1 MKWIIYL
8 LLLANISFF
17 AWHYQAVGRDER
29 RAQAEQQ
36 DRLDAAVR
44 LVMLEEAESESVN
57 EAGSESEPASKP
69 RLPQCRSLGPF
80 DKRSQAEQVNSYLQ
94 SQGIRLSLR
103 VSNEARRKGYWVYL
117 PPAASHAEARKMAKK
132 LKKKHHIKD
141 MFIVGTGEKKDGI
154 SLGVFS
160 KFELAYRRQS
170 EIRKLGFDAQLK
182 DVTLPAKEYWLD
194 WSAESVTK
202 LSDPQMEAVREID
215 DSVGLVELDCHSE
228 G

>member
-17 AWHYQAVGRDER
+17 AWHYQSMGREQRRSQVER
-29 RAQAEQQ
+29 Q
-36 DRLDAAVR
+36 DPLNTAVR
-44 LVMLEEAESESVN
+44 LVMLREAKMESTPETT
-57 EAGSESEPASKP
+57 SKA

-80 DKRSQAEQVNSYLQ
+80 EQRDKAKEIKKLLQ
-94 SQGIRLSLR
+94 DQGLLLGLR
-103 VSNEARRKGYWVYL
+103 VSKDARRKAYWVYL
-117 PPAASHAEARKMAKK
+117 APSGSHVAARKVVQK
-132 LKKKHHIKD
+132 LKSKHRIKD
-141 MFIVGTGEKKDGI
+141 IFIISAGDIKDGI

-194 WSAESVTK
+194 WPQQSAAE
-202 LSDPQMEAVREID
+202 LSDLQKEIIRESGGSTRI
-215 DSVGLVELDCHSE
+215 VETDCR